1 MLEDMTKI
9 GYFLE
14 AKVAFGA
21 LEVKS
26 VRPKDEN
33 RSGVLEV
40 VLYGTAVDQ
49 NIVEEDQ
56 HKTP

>member
-1 MLEDMTKI
+1 MTKI